1 MKIITPS
8 HTYLNHEG
16 LSSYQFIEKIGRT
29 CYKSTDKITNG
40 SAERFVEMLVKN
52 KHLAMIEHEVVHIGV
67 SEKQLAKSFSKEL
80 VSADNNYMVD
90 NKYIR
95 VSIMK
100 EISIITGNLRA
111 FYDLFSAILCSKD
124 PETQYPMTCAIW
136 GILKGVYGTIYN
148 TIDAKNF
155 EETPY
160 ITIAKH
166 YMSIF
171 TTQEVLKLA
180 SLGHK
185 KLYRHIPYTVL
196 FVCDRGVSHELVRH
210 RPCSFAQE
218 STRYCNYTKG
228 KFGNELTVIEPYY
241 YKDEPK
247 RYAIWKAACE
257 GSERAYID
265 LINLG
270 STPQEARSVLPNS
283 LKTEIIMTA
292 YEDEWQHIV
301 NLRAKGTTGKPHPQM
316 VEVMTPWYK
325 ELIEITGGRIV

>member
-1 MKIITPS
+1 MKIISPS

-16 LSSYQFIEKIGRT
+16 LSSYQFIEKIGRI
-29 CYKSTDKITNG
+29 CYKSTDG

-52 KHLAMIEHEVVHIGV
+52 RHLAIIEHEVVHIGV
-67 SEKQLAKSFSKEL
+67 SEKQLAKSFSKE
-80 VSADNNYMVD
+80 VASIDNS
-90 NKYIR
+90 YIK

-111 FYDLFSAILCSKD
+111 FYDLFNATFHSKD
-124 PETQYPMTCAIW
+124 PETQYPMICAIW
-136 GILKGVYGTIYN
+136 GILKGTYSIIYN

-180 SLGHK
+180 SLGHR
-185 KLYRHIPYTVL
+185 KLYKHIPYTVL

-218 STRYCNYTKG
+218 GTLYCNYTNG
-228 KFGNELTVIEPYY
+228 KFENELTVIEPYY
-241 YKDEPK
+241 YKDEPEK
-247 RYAIWKAACE
+247 YAIWKAACE
-257 GSERAYID
+257 WSEEAYID

-283 LKTEIIMTA
+283 LKTEIVMTA
-292 YEDEWQHIV
+292 YEGEWQHIV
-301 NLRAKGTTGKPHPQM
+301 NLRVKGTTGKPHPQM

-325 ELIEITGGRIV
+325 ELVEITDGRIV